1 MSAPVAGIHVTA
13 ENRRPAVL
21 YRVQN
26 AKVSGVQQLTI
37 LLAKL
42 FSVGADDIGHLA
54 GRPFCHDSF

>member
-1 MSAPVAGIHVTA
+1 MFALVAGIHVTA

-21 YRVQN
+21 YRAQN

-54 GRPFCHDSF
+54 GRPSCHDSF

>member
-1 MSAPVAGIHVTA
+1 
-13 ENRRPAVL
+13 
-21 YRVQN
+21 VQN

-42 FSVGADDIGHLA
+42 FSVGADNIGHLA